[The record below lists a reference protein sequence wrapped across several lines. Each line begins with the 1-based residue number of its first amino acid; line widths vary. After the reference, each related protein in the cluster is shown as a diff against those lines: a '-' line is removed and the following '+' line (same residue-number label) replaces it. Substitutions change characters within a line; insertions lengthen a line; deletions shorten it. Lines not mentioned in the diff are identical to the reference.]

1 MTPMKVNCVIC
12 VQDSENYAS
21 DDEHIVSRV
30 SYFIWYEGLR
40 HQDARQY
47 FLDARSFEFPLN

>member
-1 MTPMKVNCVIC
+1 MTPMKVNFVIC

-30 SYFIWYEGLR
+30 SFFIWDEGLW

-47 FLDARSFEFPLN
+47 FLDAPQS

>member
-1 MTPMKVNCVIC
+1 MTTMKVNIFIC

-21 DDEHIVSRV
+21 DYEHIVSRV
-30 SYFIWYEGLR
+30 SYFIWCEGLR

-47 FLDARSFEFPLN
+47 FLDARSIEFPLN